1 MTCFSFCF
9 FCFVLKGRLIIL
21 FWEYWHSLHNI
32 APHAAAGIPEV
43 GARPKPPLLYSR
55 CVAQA
60 NWLNPLVLFRAPW
73 RVRRADVDS
82 KCDNINEGSHKIPP
96 HPPSSCS
103 TDICGWKTNPW
114 SMLLLNLLLSS
125 YRSSSL
131 IDISGLFFFFFLWK
145 GQSKVQTAPRWE
157 NIDAWRQFA
166 HARSECVC
174 IKRIV
179 GKECVLN
186 ACAALI
192 HSICK
197 RKPPRKRLVCLDKA
211 VQVYCMLESHHCH
224 HHDGHCWLI
233 VWRRCTKHKY
243 SLKPIQQW
251 APVMTPPL
259 CWREVHAHTHTRV
272 SAESVWKGRAPTH

>member
-1 MTCFSFCF
+1 M
-9 FCFVLKGRLIIL
+9 
-21 FWEYWHSLHNI
+21 W
-32 APHAAAGIPEV
+32 IPNV
-43 GARPKPPLLYSR
+43 TTSARG
-55 CVAQA
+55 V
-60 NWLNPLVLFRAPW
+60 
-73 RVRRADVDS
+73 
-82 KCDNINEGSHKIPP
+82 INPP
-96 HPPSSCS
+96 HPTPPQVPLISVVERPTLDQCCCWICSCQV
-103 TDICGWKTNPW
+103 
-114 SMLLLNLLLSS
+114 
-125 YRSSSL
+125 
-131 IDISGLFFFFFLWK
+131 IDQVLWLTYQDFFFFWK

-174 IKRIV
+174 IKRIGV
-179 GKECVLN
+179 EEKECVLN

-259 CWREVHAHTHTRV
+259 CWSEVHAHTHTR
-272 SAESVWKGRAPTH
+272 EFLQRAF